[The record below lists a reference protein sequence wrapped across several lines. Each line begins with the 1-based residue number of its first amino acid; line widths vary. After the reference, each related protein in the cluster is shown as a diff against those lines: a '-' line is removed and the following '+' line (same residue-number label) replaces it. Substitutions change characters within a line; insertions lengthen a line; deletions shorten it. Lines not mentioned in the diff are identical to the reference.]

1 MKRIFARARE
11 WRFNRAAPLWT
22 AVTLLA
28 VGLAMAV
35 VTENSF
41 KAQKRAEAQVQAQIL
56 SGGVAAALMF
66 DDSAAAQEHVDALAA
81 NPEIQAA
88 GVYGDTGR
96 LLASFRRANSEA
108 LPLTA
113 PDPAT
118 RVEGNRIYVSAVIA
132 REGTNVGAVYL
143 RTLTETF
150 ATRLLRYGAVGLLF
164 VMAALVMVVLGSAQ
178 SALTKANEDLQR
190 HAQEL
195 SEANAS
201 LQIEMETREKAEEAL
216 LQSRKLEAIGQ
227 LTGGVAHDF
236 NNLLMVISGGLRLLD
251 RNPDAER
258 RAKLMEGMR
267 HAVDRGAGLTR
278 QLLAFARRQTLKLES
293 VDLHRQM
300 AGMRELLERSLRA
313 DILIDLSVPEE
324 LWPVRTDPAQLELA
338 VLNLAVNARD
348 AMPNGGVLTI
358 TAENAPSP
366 QGDCVRLMVRDTGTG
381 IPPEN
386 LARVLEPFF
395 TTKEK
400 GRGSG
405 LGLSQVYGFATQS
418 GGAMTI
424 ESEVGQGAQINLF
437 LPRAEHAADTARPAA
452 APPMESAAASGD
464 VLVVEDDDGVAELV
478 CEMLNTLGYR
488 PLRVATAAAALTA
501 LEREKA
507 DLVFSDVIMP
517 GGMNGVELA
526 TEIRKRRPELPIL
539 LTTGYGAGADV
550 AIDFPIL
557 RKPYEIE
564 DLGRALQSTVLGRLS
579 PSDHQRS

>member
-1 MKRIFARARE
+1 MKAMFDRARQ
-11 WRFNRAAPLWT
+11 WRFNRAAPMWT
-22 AVTLLA
+22 AATLLI

-35 VTENSF
+35 FTESSF
-41 KAQKRAEAQVQAQIL
+41 KTQKRAEAQVQAQIL
-56 SGGVAAALMF
+56 AGGVAAALMF
-66 DDSAAAQEHVDALAA
+66 DDAQAAQEHVDALAA
-81 NPEIQAA
+81 NPEVQAA
-88 GVYGDTGR
+88 GVYGDNGK
-96 LLASFRRANSEA
+96 LLAGFRRAAGEA

-118 RVEGNRIYVSAVIA
+118 RLEGNRVYVSAVIA

-143 RTLTETF
+143 RTIIETF
-150 ATRLLRYGAVGLLF
+150 ATRLLRYGAIGLLF
-164 VMAALVMVVLGSAQ
+164 FMAALVLVVLGSAQ
-178 SALTKANEDLQR
+178 GALSKANEDLQR
-190 HAQEL
+190 RAREL

-201 LQIEMETREKAEEAL
+201 LQVEMETREKAEEAL

-236 NNLLMVISGGLRLLD
+236 NNLLMVVAGGLRLLE

-258 RAKLMEGMR
+258 KAKLMEGMR
-267 HAVDRGAGLTR
+267 HAVDRGASLTR
-278 QLLAFARRQTLKLES
+278 QLLAFARRQTLKPES

-300 AGMRELLERSLRA
+300 AGMRELLDRSLRA
-313 DILIDLSVPEE
+313 DILIDMNVPED

-358 TAENAPSP
+358 SAENAPSA

-424 ESEVGQGAQINLF
+424 ESEVGQGTQINLL
-437 LPRAEHAADTARPAA
+437 LPRAEHAAE
-452 APPMESAAASGD
+452 APKPPESALVTVTNASGD

-478 CEMLNTLGYR
+478 CEMLGTLGYR
-488 PLRVATAAAALTA
+488 ALRVSTAAAALTA

-526 TEIRKRRPELPIL
+526 NEIRRRRPELPIL

-550 AIDFPIL
+550 ATDFPIL

-564 DLGRALQSTVLGRLS
+564 DLGRALHSTVLGRTAPRTLAS
-579 PSDHQRS
+579 P